1 MLLQDFF
8 VSARPYRV
16 RKKKKKKKKKKTE
29 KKKKKKPKSA
39 AYCSYYLKANINV
52 GQKKTTSIEKQFYP

>member
-16 RKKKKKKKKKKTE
+16 RKKKKKKKKKK
-29 KKKKKKPKSA
+29 PKSA
-39 AYCSYYLKANINV
+39 AHCSYYLKANINV

>member
-16 RKKKKKKKKKKTE
+16 RKKKKKKKAEDFSTFFVLIKIKYKCRSKENHFYRKTVL
-29 KKKKKKPKSA
+29 SMID
-39 AYCSYYLKANINV
+39 YVYL
-52 GQKKTTSIEKQFYP
+52 T

>member
-16 RKKKKKKKKKKTE
+16 RKKKKKKAEECSTLFVLLKSKYKYRSKENHFYRKTVL
-29 KKKKKKPKSA
+29 SMIDFV
-39 AYCSYYLKANINV
+39 YL
-52 GQKKTTSIEKQFYP
+52 T